1 MVPQHWMILPD
12 LPLGPSG
19 KVDRKAL
26 PDPER
31 SSRPESEYVEPETEM
46 ERVLA
51 AIWKEVLGIESVG
64 TRDDFFRLGGHSIL
78 AIRVA
83 SRIRRDL
90 GIELPLRRLFAT
102 PVLGLLAE
110 ELEGLAAASALTAS
124 GDLDETYEEE
134 VVI

>member
-1 MVPQHWMILPD
+1 M
-12 LPLGPSG
+12 
-19 KVDRKAL
+19 
-26 PDPER
+26 
-31 SSRPESEYVEPETEM
+31 
-46 ERVLA
+46 
-51 AIWKEVLGIESVG
+51 
-64 TRDDFFRLGGHSIL
+64 

-124 GDLDETYEEE
+124 GDLDGTYEEE